1 MMKHVSHVTEV
12 LDRPSLVDVF
22 CLLFKMYIETLKV
35 FCDLAKMGSFS
46 KAGEA
51 NQVSQSAVSQQITAL
66 ERKLGVPLVARGGR
80 GGVGL
85 TQEGLIFLNAC
96 EEMLAIYIRAGNQL
110 KDLRNVIAGE
120 LRVAA
125 VHSIGLY
132 ELPPKLKAFREAH
145 PEVRVHVEYKQST
158 QIYSAVFSG
167 SADLGLVAFPARRS
181 GVQSESIGED
191 EMLLVCSAQHRFS
204 GRTNIDLKEL
214 EGEKFVAFSPDQPTR
229 KALDRYFR
237 DRDVRLAPFLE
248 FDDVETVKKAVE
260 VEEALSL
267 VPRKSVAKEL
277 DARVLVGVEI
287 RSVCIRRPLAVVS
300 RRNAT
305 KSSAFRA
312 LVECLRAES
321 PFAEVSLQDRSAGG
335 RTKATVWS

>member
-1 MMKHVSHVTEV
+1 MKHVSKATEV
-12 LDRPSLVDVF
+12 LDISHRVEVPCVLSH
-22 CLLFKMYIETLKV
+22 MYIESLKV

-51 NQVSQSAVSQQITAL
+51 NQVSQSAVSQQITSL

-85 TQEGLIFLNAC
+85 TQEGLILLAAC
-96 EEMLAIYIRAGNQL
+96 EEILAIYARVGNQL
-110 KDLRNVIAGE
+110 RDLRNVVAGE

-132 ELPPKLKAFREAH
+132 ELPPKLKAFRQAH
-145 PEVRVHVEYKQST
+145 PEVRVYVEYKPAA

-167 SADLGLVAFPARRS
+167 SADLGLVAFPVRRP

-191 EMLLVCSAQHRFS
+191 EMILVCSAQHRFAK
-204 GRTNIDLKEL
+204 RPNIDLKEL

-237 DRDVRLAPFLE
+237 ERDLRLSPFLE

-267 VPRKSVAKEL
+267 VPRKSVEKEL
-277 DARVLVGVEI
+277 SARVLVGVEI
-287 RSVCIRRPLAVVS
+287 RSVCIRRPLAVLS
-300 RRNAT
+300 RRNAAR
-305 KSSAFRA
+305 SSAVRA
-312 LVECLRAES
+312 LVECLREGAVPGE
-321 PFAEVSLQDRSAGG
+321 PGLRGGNGVSA
-335 RTKATVWS
+335 

>member
-1 MMKHVSHVTEV
+1 MKHVRKVTELLDFCRIVEAFCV
-12 LDRPSLVDVF
+12 LFP
-22 CLLFKMYIETLKV
+22 MYIDALKV

-51 NQVSQSAVSQQITAL
+51 NQVSQSAVSQQITSL

-85 TQEGLIFLNAC
+85 TQEGFIFLAAC
-96 EEMLAIYIRAGNQL
+96 EEILAIYARVGTQL
-110 KDLRNVIAGE
+110 LELRNVVSGE

-132 ELPPKLKAFREAH
+132 ELPPKLKAFRQTH
-145 PEVRVHVEYKQST
+145 PEVRVLVEYKQAS
-158 QIYSAVFSG
+158 QVYSAVLSG
-167 SADLGLVAFPARRS
+167 GADLGLVAFPVRRP

-191 EMLLVCSAQHRFS
+191 EMLLVCSAQHRFA
-204 GRTNIDLKEL
+204 GRPNIDLKEL

-237 DRDVRLAPFLE
+237 ERDVRLAPFLE

-260 VEEALSL
+260 VEEAVSL
-267 VPRKSVAKEL
+267 VPRKSVEKEL
-277 DARVLVGVEI
+277 MAGALVGVEI
-287 RSVCIRRPLAVVS
+287 RSVRIRRPLAVVN
-300 RRNAT
+300 RRNASR
-305 KSSAFRA
+305 SSAFRA
-312 LVECLRAES
+312 LVECLRVGA
-321 PFAEVSLQDRSAGG
+321 PAVDGGGSARNG
-335 RTKATVWS
+335 AAD